1 MNNTLFYSWIICYL
15 ISFII
20 HICIPFMIDDP
31 SNLNKDKLVFF
42 IYIISWILSLAAL
55 IMFIIWL
62 TKSSTSK
69 NELKILWI
77 SAIITF
83 IISVGL
89 VIFLFGNSTDKIVQI
104 PGYLIGYSLTIFIGS
119 FIGFLVKK

>member
-1 MNNTLFYSWIICYL
+1 MNNLFYGWIICYI
-15 ISFII
+15 ISYTL
-20 HICIPFMIDDP
+20 HISIPFMVDDG
-31 SNLNKDKLVFF
+31 SNINNDKLASFLF
-42 IYIISWILSLAAL
+42 MISWILSIAAF
-55 IMFIIWL
+55 IMFIVWL
-62 TKSSTSK
+62 TKSTTSK

-89 VIFLFGNSTDKIVQI
+89 VIFLVGNSSDKIVQI
-104 PGYLIGYSLTIFIGS
+104 PTYFIGYSITIFIGS

>member
-1 MNNTLFYSWIICYL
+1 MDNLFYGWIICYI
-15 ISFII
+15 ISYII
-20 HICIPFMIDDP
+20 HISIPFMINDGSDI
-31 SNLNKDKLVFF
+31 NKDKFLSFLF
-42 IYIISWILSLAAL
+42 IISWIFTLAAF
-55 IMFIIWL
+55 IMFIVWL
-62 TKSSTSK
+62 TKSTTSK

-89 VIFLFGNSTDKIVQI
+89 VIFLVGNSSDKIVQI
-104 PGYLIGYSLTIFIGS
+104 PTYFIGYSITIFIGS